1 MSFGILP
8 IWYKFKMDF
17 YNFRMLNAVPM
28 VYTKKI
34 SIENTQK
41 EMRRDQHVL
50 LQKKKKNQLKQGSNR
65 RTNGQKSWKAY

>member
-1 MSFGILP
+1 
-8 IWYKFKMDF
+8 MDF

-50 LQKKKKNQLKQGSNR
+50 LQKKKK
-65 RTNGQKSWKAY
+65 KSAKTRQ

>member
-1 MSFGILP
+1 
-8 IWYKFKMDF
+8 MDF

-41 EMRRDQHVL
+41 EIRRDQHVL
-50 LQKKKKNQLKQGSNR
+50 LQKKNQLKQGRNR